1 MTGRSL
7 FGYRFK
13 SNMKILL
20 KIIVIMLLVIAS
32 IVALM
37 LIPSPQPDAPKPWE
51 ITMQAD
57 GEIKVFGIHL
67 GQDTYRDAQQ
77 RWQEA
82 GEAALFAEDGEVATA
97 EVFFDRINLSGLSAK
112 IVANLQL
119 PKATLNELAANATS
133 SKLQLSG
140 ARRLEVAFE
149 DQARLLDAPIIA
161 ITYIANYRPDEAM
174 LRSRFGEPFE
184 ITTDPDDPL
193 AVIWHYPESH
203 LRIRLHPDDKPVFV
217 YQARRAFSR

>member
-1 MTGRSL
+1 
-7 FGYRFK
+7 
-13 SNMKILL
+13 MKLLL
-20 KIIVIMLLVIAS
+20 KIIVIILLVIAGMM
-32 IVALM
+32 LLL

-57 GEIKVFGIHL
+57 GEIKVFDIHL

-82 GEAALFAEDGEVATA
+82 GEVALFAEDGEVSTA

-119 PKATLNELAANATS
+119 PEATLNEMAANAIS
-133 SKLQLSG
+133 SKLQPSG
-140 ARRLEVAFE
+140 ARRLEPAF
-149 DQARLLDAPIIA
+149 DDRARFLDAPIIA
-161 ITYIANYRPDEAM
+161 ITYIANYRPNEKM
-174 LRSRFGEPFE
+174 LRSRFGEPVE
-184 ITTDPDDPL
+184 ITGDPDDPE
-193 AVIWHYPESH
+193 AAIWHYPESH

-217 YQARRAFSR
+217 YQARNASPRLRK